1 MAPASFWAR
10 RVHSLSGVV
19 PIGVFLVE
27 HLYSNS
33 FSTQGAEAYNGYVA
47 KLTSLPYVV
56 FMEIF
61 LIGLPIAFH
70 ALYGLWIA
78 WQGQF
83 NVVSYPYGRN
93 WMYALQR
100 ATGILLVAYVAVH
113 VWETRIAAV
122 FDPAI
127 KHDFFGHMQSIF
139 SNPLYV
145 AFYVAGVACAAFH
158 LANGVWT
165 FLIVW
170 GITVGPRGQR
180 VSSYA
185 CAGLGVVLF
194 AMGVNSITG
203 FLPRAAGW
211 A

>member
-1 MAPASFWAR
+1 MAPTSFWAR

-19 PIGVFLVE
+19 PIGAFLLE
-27 HLYSNS
+27 HIYSNS
-33 FSTQGAEAYNGYVA
+33 WATQGSEAYNGYVE

-70 ALYGLWIA
+70 AIYGLYIA

-83 NVVSYPYGRN
+83 NVASYPYGRN

-100 ATGILLVAYVAVH
+100 ITGILLVVYIGIH
-113 VWETRIAAV
+113 VWETRIAAA
-122 FDPAI
+122 FNPAI
-127 KHDFFGHMQSIF
+127 KHDLFAHMQAMFDS
-139 SNPLYV
+139 PAYV
-145 AFYVAGVACAAFH
+145 AFYIVGLACACFH
-158 LANGVWT
+158 FANGLWT

-180 VSSYA
+180 LASVA
-185 CAGLGVVLF
+185 CAGLGVILF
-194 AMGVNSITG
+194 AMGVNSIFG
-203 FLPRAAGW
+203 FMARGVGVA
-211 A
+211 